1 MLPPPALSPKNLSV
15 LPLLSAVVAVEV
27 LVKLQIMLDV
37 KMPVKT
43 HVDPDAKT
51 PVKATLGAKVPVKT
65 HVDLVAKMPA
75 KILTM
80 PNALLREDA
89 AETDAEIPL
98 ILLVLRPPKCQK
110 EVLALNSLKPV
121 LAKPPSKS

>member
-1 MLPPPALSPKNLSV
+1 MLPPPALSPKSLSV
-15 LPLLSAVVAVEV
+15 LPLLSVAAAVEV
-27 LVKLQIMLDV
+27 LVKLQITLGAKV
-37 KMPVKT
+37 LVKT
-43 HVDPDAKT
+43 HVDLDAKT

-65 HVDLVAKMPA
+65 HVEPDVKMPA

-110 EVLALNSLKPV
+110 EVLALNSLKPA